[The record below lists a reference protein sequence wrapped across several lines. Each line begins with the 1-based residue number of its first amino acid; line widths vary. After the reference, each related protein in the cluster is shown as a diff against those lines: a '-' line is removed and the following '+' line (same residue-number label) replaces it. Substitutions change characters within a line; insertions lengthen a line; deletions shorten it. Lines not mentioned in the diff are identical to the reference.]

1 MKKLL
6 FVFVAILVFG
16 LEYAHGQFFSIGPKA
31 GISSSSVQINDDF
44 DGVTYSGGD
53 AKLGFHMGL
62 YTRLKIPI
70 FGLYVQPE
78 ALYVSSGGK
87 VNIDD
92 GVSVDVSDV
101 HFSKFDVP
109 VMLGIRIAKVL
120 RLYVGPNFSFLINAT
135 SKTDGD
141 KTDISASF
149 NSSTVGY
156 QAGLGLDMGRL
167 GVDLKY
173 EGNLS
178 AFGEEII
185 IGNRSFSTDVRNT
198 QLILSLG
205 WRL

>member
-6 FVFVAILVFG
+6 FVLVAFFMFG
-16 LEYAHGQFFSIGPKA
+16 QEYAQGQFFSIGPKA
-31 GISSSSVQINDDF
+31 GISSSSVQINDNF
-44 DGVTYSGGD
+44 DGVSYTGGD
-53 AKLGFHMGL
+53 AKLGFHVGL
-62 YTRLKIPI
+62 YTRLKIPL

-87 VNIDD
+87 VNVDD

-120 RLYVGPNFSFLINAT
+120 RLFVGPDFSFLLNSD
-135 SKTDGD
+135 SKPEIDANF
-141 KTDISASF
+141 K
-149 NSSTVGY
+149 SSTVGY
-156 QAGLGLDMGRL
+156 QAGIGLDVGRL

-178 AFGEEII
+178 AFGEEIKV
-185 IGNRSFSTDVRNT
+185 GGSSFSTDMRNN
-198 QLILSLG
+198 QLIFSLG